1 MNKTDIIHRLL
12 DPTPLTDEEVQQQ
25 VQSCFIETGT
35 FINFHHPLYVGMYLE
50 LPELSDDA
58 GSEEQ
63 AKIRESMQVEPKL
76 KAKHQYIN
84 EKDRGLEG
92 KLVMFERA
100 YRSEVATILL
110 LEHRLADE
118 MSTEELRSSF
128 LWLWT
133 DTEFPSRI
141 HNTWLHLF
149 HSLRDRLQPPFGD
162 LLPPDTSGVVTVHRG
177 LHAEDPDEI
186 TDDGLSWTTS
196 RDIAEWYSR
205 RLLEDDATPIVLT
218 GEVAWGDVWFATNQR
233 SEMEIVSD
241 AVTLKE
247 VGID

>member
-50 LPELSDDA
+50 LPELSDV

-63 AKIRESMQVEPKL
+63 AKIREAMRVEPKL
-76 KAKHQYIN
+76 KAKHQYVN
-84 EKDRGLEG
+84 EEGRSLEG
-92 KLVMFERA
+92 QLVMFERA

-110 LEHRLADE
+110 LERRLADE
-118 MSTEELRSSF
+118 MTTEELRSSF

-133 DTEFPSRI
+133 DTEFPSRTQE
-141 HNTWLHLF
+141 TWLHLF
-149 HSLRDRLQPPFGD
+149 HSLRERLQPPFGD
-162 LLPPDTSGVVTVHRG
+162 LLPPDHDDSITVYRG
-177 LHAEDPDEI
+177 LHAEDPDEVLG
-186 TDDGLSWTTS
+186 DGLSWTTS

-205 RLLEDDATPIVLT
+205 RLLEDDSVPIVLT
-218 GEVAWGDVWFATNQR
+218 GEIAWGDVWFATNQR
-233 SEMEIVSD
+233 SEMEVVSD
-241 AVTLKE
+241 AVMLKE
-247 VGID
+247 VESA